1 MDGQKQC
8 GNQTVY
14 SVNTLKK
21 NIEKYNKHYIPRLKI
36 FLSDYEKTRAN
47 IFSNILSEY
56 DFIKSETVTFVASGL
71 PYYMFD
77 VLNTRYKTDEID
89 INFLNNSKKIVNKT
103 DELFE
108 VIILNSSALETKKQ
122 SSITKKIKLIDYSPF
137 IRSTHHIV
145 KEHFDNLSFEHYNKN
160 VNFENIKEITKD
172 SLIVI
177 PYSEYLYILK
187 ELEIFNKGQYV
198 LVFNQKEDEERRK
211 INTAFC
217 IEDLVE
223 QCGFSQNIFA
233 QKYDVCGVRM
243 YVALG
248 KV

>member
-1 MDGQKQC
+1 
-8 GNQTVY
+8 VY

-21 NIEKYNKHYIPRLKI
+21 QIEKYNKNYIPRLKI

-47 IFSNILSEY
+47 IFSKILSEY
-56 DFIKSETVTFVASGL
+56 DFIKSETVTFIASGL

-77 VLNTRYKTDEID
+77 VLNTRYETDKID
-89 INFLNNSKKIVNKT
+89 INFLNNSKKRVNKK

-108 VIILNSSALETKKQ
+108 IIILNSSALEKRKQ
-122 SSITKKIKLIDYSPF
+122 SSITKKINLIDYSPL
-137 IRSTHHIV
+137 IKSTHNIV
-145 KEHFDNLSFEHYNKN
+145 KEHFSNLSFEYFNKN
-160 VNFENIKEITKD
+160 VNFEDIRDITKD
-172 SLIVI
+172 SLIII

-187 ELEIFNKGQYV
+187 ELQIFNKGQYV

-223 QCGFSQNIFA
+223 QCGFSQNIFSE
-233 QKYDVCGVRM
+233 KYNVCGVNM

-248 KV
+248 KI

>member
-1 MDGQKQC
+1 MGGLKQC
-8 GNQTVY
+8 GNQKVF
-14 SVNTLKK
+14 SVFTLKK
-21 NIEKYNKHYIPRLKI
+21 QIEKYNKNYIPRLKI

-47 IFSNILSEY
+47 IFRSILNEY
-56 DFIKSETVTFVASGL
+56 DFVKSKTVTFVASGL

-77 VLNTRYKTDEID
+77 ILNTKYQTD
-89 INFLNNSKKIVNKT
+89 LNSLNYSKKNIELKDGLLEVTFIDNK
-103 DELFE
+103 
-108 VIILNSSALETKKQ
+108 NLEMIKET
-122 SSITKKIKLIDYSPF
+122 SITEKIKLIDYSPL
-137 IRSTHHIV
+137 IRSTHNIV
-145 KEHFDNLSFEHYNKN
+145 KEHFSNLSFEYFNKN
-160 VNFENIKEITKD
+160 VNFEDIRDITKN
-172 SLIVI
+172 SLIII

-187 ELEIFNKGQYV
+187 ELQIFNKGQYV

-217 IEDLVE
+217 IEDLIE

-233 QKYDVCGVRM
+233 QKYDVCGVNM

>member
-1 MDGQKQC
+1 MDGRKQC
-8 GNQTVY
+8 GNQKVF
-14 SVNTLKK
+14 SVFTLKK
-21 NIEKYNKHYIPRLKI
+21 QIEKYNKNYIPRLKI

-47 IFSNILSEY
+47 IFRSILNEY
-56 DFIKSETVTFVASGL
+56 DFVKSKTVTFVASGL

-77 VLNTRYKTDEID
+77 ILNTKYQTD
-89 INFLNNSKKIVNKT
+89 LNSLNYSKKNIELKDGLLEVTFIDNK
-103 DELFE
+103 
-108 VIILNSSALETKKQ
+108 NLEMIKET
-122 SSITKKIKLIDYSPF
+122 SITEKIKLIDYSPL
-137 IRSTHHIV
+137 IRSTHNIV
-145 KEHFDNLSFEHYNKN
+145 KEHFSNLSFEYFNKN
-160 VNFENIKEITKD
+160 VNFEDIRDITKN
-172 SLIVI
+172 SLIII

-187 ELEIFNKGQYV
+187 ELQIFNKGQYV
-198 LVFNQKEDEERRK
+198 FVFNQKEDEERRK

-233 QKYDVCGVRM
+233 QKYDVCGVNM

>member
-1 MDGQKQC
+1 M
-8 GNQTVY
+8 Y

-21 NIEKYNKHYIPRLKI
+21 QIEKYNKNYIPRLKI

-47 IFSNILSEY
+47 IFSKILSEY
-56 DFIKSETVTFVASGL
+56 DFIKSETVTFIASGL

-77 VLNTRYKTDEID
+77 VLNTRYETDKID
-89 INFLNNSKKIVNKT
+89 INFLNNSKKIVNKK

-108 VIILNSSALETKKQ
+108 IIILNSSALEKRKQ
-122 SSITKKIKLIDYSPF
+122 SSITKKINLIDYSPL
-137 IRSTHHIV
+137 IRSTHNIV
-145 KEHFDNLSFEHYNKN
+145 KEHFSNLSFEYFNKN
-160 VNFENIKEITKD
+160 VNFEDIRDITKD
-172 SLIVI
+172 SLIII

-187 ELEIFNKGQYV
+187 ELQIFNKGQYV

-223 QCGFSQNIFA
+223 QCGFSQNIFSE
-233 QKYDVCGVRM
+233 KYNVCGVNM

-248 KV
+248 KI

>member
-1 MDGQKQC
+1 MDGLKQC
-8 GNQTVY
+8 GNQKVF
-14 SVNTLKK
+14 SVFTLKK
-21 NIEKYNKHYIPRLKI
+21 QIEKYNKNYIPRLKI

-47 IFSNILSEY
+47 IFRSILNEY
-56 DFIKSETVTFVASGL
+56 DFVKSKTVTFVASGL

-77 VLNTRYKTDEID
+77 ILNTKYQTD
-89 INFLNNSKKIVNKT
+89 LNSLNYSKKNIELKDGLLEVTFIDNK
-103 DELFE
+103 
-108 VIILNSSALETKKQ
+108 NLEMIKET
-122 SSITKKIKLIDYSPF
+122 SITEKIKLIDYSPL
-137 IRSTHHIV
+137 IRSTHNIV
-145 KEHFDNLSFEHYNKN
+145 KEHFSNLSFEYFNKN
-160 VNFENIKEITKD
+160 VNFEDIRDITKN
-172 SLIVI
+172 SLIII

-187 ELEIFNKGQYV
+187 ELQIFNKGQYV

-217 IEDLVE
+217 IEDLIE

-233 QKYDVCGVRM
+233 QKYDVCGVNM